1 MRVTS
6 SMMVN
11 STLRDLS
18 YGLRNLQ
25 HTQTRLSTGK
35 QLVRASDDPTAAANA
50 LTLRGQQAR
59 NTQRERSL
67 LDAQGWLDTADASLT
82 NGLERL
88 VRAKEIIVRASSS
101 GGLSDPTARDGMA
114 TEIRAIR
121 EDLLALANTKYG
133 ARSLF
138 NGTSSGA
145 SYSST
150 GAYQGNDSKIVRD
163 VASATSLQVN
173 ITGPE
178 LFGAEGGAVGN
189 MFQVLERLANA
200 ISLGD
205 NNAVATEHLN
215 LTAATDRMSSAT
227 VDIGS
232 RAARVFDIKARAED
246 EKLRLTTQL
255 SDIEDVDVV
264 EALVRSKAQETAYQ
278 AALQVTAKIL
288 PPSLLDYLR

>member
-18 YGLRNLQ
+18 YSLRNLQ

-67 LDAQGWLDTADASLT
+67 LDAQGWLDTADATLS
-82 NGLERL
+82 NGLDRL
-88 VRAKEIIVRASSS
+88 VRAKEIVVRAGSS

-121 EDLLALANTKYG
+121 DDLLALANTKYG
-133 ARSLF
+133 GRSLF
-138 NGTSSGA
+138 NGTVSGDA
-145 SYSST
+145 YSAA
-150 GAYQGNDSKIVRD
+150 GAYLGNAAKVMRD
-163 VASATSLQVN
+163 VAPSTNLQVN
-173 ITGPE
+173 ITGPDI
-178 LFGAEGGAVGN
+178 FGTAGGAVGN
-189 MFQVLERLANA
+189 MFEILDRLAGA
-200 ISLGD
+200 IAAGD
-205 NNAVATEHLN
+205 DATVAAEHLN
-215 LTAATDRMSSAT
+215 LTSATERMSSAT
-227 VDIGS
+227 VDVGS
-232 RAARVFDIKARAED
+232 RAARVYDIRARAED
-246 EKLRLTTQL
+246 DKLRLTTQL
-255 SDIEDVDVV
+255 SEIEDVDVV
-264 EALVRSKAQETAYQ
+264 EALVRSKAQEASYQ

>member
-11 STLRDLS
+11 STLRDLG
-18 YGLRNLQ
+18 YGLRRLQ

-67 LDAQGWLDTADASLT
+67 LDAQGWLDTADATLS

-133 ARSLF
+133 GRSLF
-138 NGTSSGA
+138 NGTASGA

-150 GAYQGNDSKIVRD
+150 GSYQGNASTIMRD
-163 VASATSLQVN
+163 VAPATNLQVN

-178 LFGAEGGAVGN
+178 LFGTEGGAVGN
-189 MFQVLERLANA
+189 MFEVLDRLANA
-200 ISLGD
+200 IAVGD
-205 NNAVATEHLN
+205 NNAVETEHLN
-215 LTAATDRMSSAT
+215 LTAATDRMSAAT

-232 RAARVFDIKARAED
+232 RAARVYDIKARAED

-255 SDIEDVDVV
+255 SEIEDVDVV

>member
-18 YGLRNLQ
+18 SSLRRLQ
-25 HTQTRLSTGK
+25 TTQTRLSTGK
-35 QLVRASDDPTAAANA
+35 QLTRASDDPTAAANA

-67 LDAQGWLDTADASLT
+67 LDAQGWLDTADATLS
-82 NGLERL
+82 NGLDRL

-101 GGLSDPTARDGMA
+101 GGLADPSARSGLA
-114 TEIRAIR
+114 TEIRSIR
-121 EDLLALANTKYG
+121 DDLLALANTKYG
-133 ARSLF
+133 GRSLF
-138 NGTSSGA
+138 NGTANGDA
-145 SYSST
+145 YST
-150 GAYQGNDSKIVRD
+150 VGLYQGNAAKVMRD
-163 VASATSLQVN
+163 VAPSTNLQVN

-178 LFGAEGGAVGN
+178 IFGTEGGAVGN
-189 MFQVLERLANA
+189 MFQVLDRLASA
-200 ISLGD
+200 IESGD
-205 NNAVATEHLN
+205 GAAIATEHANLSVATE
-215 LTAATDRMSSAT
+215 RMSSAT

-232 RAARVFDIKARAED
+232 RAARVLDVKARAED

-255 SDIEDVDVV
+255 SNIEDVDVV
-264 EALVRSKAQETAYQ
+264 DALVRSKAQETAYQ